1 MKSCKYYFDTEAK
14 QNYDHVHAIYD
25 HESCLTRRQRRQ
37 THNLRVERTATSI
50 VNNLLF
56 WRFTCLHGLT
66 ENDGHEI
73 DGHEIDGPSVQ
84 A

>member
-1 MKSCKYYFDTEAK
+1 MNILPITWQSFAAIGDLAAKKRKEKMKETSAVKHKTAG
-14 QNYDHVHAIYD
+14 NYRPG
-25 HESCLTRRQRRQ
+25 RRNKRL
-37 THNLRVERTATSI
+37 N
-50 VNNLLF
+50 
-56 WRFTCLHGLT
+56 GLT